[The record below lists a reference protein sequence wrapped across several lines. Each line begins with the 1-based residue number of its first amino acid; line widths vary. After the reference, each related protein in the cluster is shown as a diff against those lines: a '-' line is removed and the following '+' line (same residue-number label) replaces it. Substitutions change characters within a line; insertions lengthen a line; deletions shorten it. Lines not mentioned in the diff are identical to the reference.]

1 MKCYTQLEFGRN
13 YLQACNG
20 VQLRGLL
27 VNFAKGKTDASLRL
41 IGKST
46 RRIKMQLAH
55 DGGIFSRAHRHCALL
70 PPMTTT

>member
-27 VNFAKGKTDASLRL
+27 VNFACNKHEINMRHFCSLWSQPQGL
-41 IGKST
+41 I
-46 RRIKMQLAH
+46 IVQFWL
-55 DGGIFSRAHRHCALL
+55 
-70 PPMTTT
+70 